1 MSKRIKNMVL
11 EDLQKRI
18 GSTRDFLVVDASAL
32 PGPTANGLRV
42 KLLKQNIRMLGVK
55 NTLAVKILKDMGLGE
70 VTPYLSGP
78 STLVYGSSDVVALSK
93 EVTKSAKDHDKLKIK
108 GGIVEGRRLDT
119 AGVESLSKSP
129 SREELL
135 SKIAGMILA
144 PGANLA
150 ALLGA
155 PGSNLAGLVKSV
167 SEKEESASPAAS

>member
-11 EDLQKRI
+11 EDLRKRI

-32 PGPTANGLRV
+32 AGPKANTLRV

-55 NTLAVKILKDMGLGE
+55 NTLAVKILKDLGLE
-70 VTPYLSGP
+70 AVAPYLSGP
-78 STLVYGSSDVVALSK
+78 STLVYGSTDVVALSK
-93 EVTKSAKDHDKLKIK
+93 EVAKSAKENEKLKIK
-108 GGIVEGRRLDT
+108 GGVVEGRGLDT
-119 AGVESLSKSP
+119 AGVDALSKSP

-150 ALLGA
+150 ALVGA
-155 PGSNLAGLVKSV
+155 PGANLAGLVKSV